1 MWTPQNRKRHDRGRI
16 GVDYAVDPP
25 AKPVGNER
33 TIDLREVINGIT
45 YILGTGCQWQALANL
60 PAFIGC
66 TIISICG
73 VMTARSMAI
82 FLPAPWLLNG
92 NENRGIANWC
102 SPAPLLPESLAGA
115 GD

>member
-1 MWTPQNRKRHDRGRI
+1 MTADASALITPLT
-16 GVDYAVDPP
+16 PP

-60 PAFIGC
+60 PAFMGC

-73 VMTARSMAI
+73 VMTARSMTI

-102 SPAPLLPESLAGA
+102 SPAPSSRRALLEQC
-115 GD
+115 D